1 MLKNKGLTL
10 WLSFLFFGAFMQSL
24 RSAYVDG
31 AIYICAAVICML
43 LELDSIR
50 RFFEFLRVKL
60 TKVFHILYFLVLSSL
75 FFIDVHTRPAL
86 FAFIA
91 LTPVLILVAP
101 QKSIETK
108 NKKAFTRSKYIHL
121 ALAIALGLTETGS
134 FLISVTGINDR
145 DFPTISLMLD
155 PMLHHDIGRVLLL
168 IPFIY
173 VGYFLLFLKE
183 KN

>member
-10 WLSFLFFGAFMQSL
+10 WPSFLIFGAFMQSL

-31 AIYICAAVICML
+31 VIYIFAAVICIL
-43 LELDSIR
+43 LELDSVG
-50 RFFEFLRVKL
+50 RFFAFLRVKL
-60 TKVFHILYFLVLSSL
+60 AKVFHIFYILVFSSL
-75 FFIDVHTRPAL
+75 IFIDVHTRPAL

-91 LTPVLILVAP
+91 LTPLLILVAP

-108 NKKAFTRSKYIHL
+108 NKRAFTRSKYIHL
-121 ALAIALGLTETGS
+121 ALAITFGLTETGS
-134 FLISVTGINDR
+134 FLISVTGVNER
-145 DFPTISLMLD
+145 DFPTVSLLLD
-155 PMLHHDIGRVLLL
+155 PMLHHDIGRALLL

-173 VGYFLLFLKE
+173 VGYFLLFSKD